1 MNIGVTYSLM
11 NKNQLAIEQ
20 FLKVIKNA
28 NQLHNPDVKEA
39 CYQNLVNSYFEL
51 ANYKNVIKY
60 GELIRNHFGIHYIFL
75 AWSYYFSKDIDNA
88 RKCADIMNK
97 NANDDDYYRMMAK
110 ILYLYL
116 ENKSHESKIVAI
128 NEIID
133 FSIKHESINDVYLNL
148 RLLSKEY
155 EAIEDYKNLSICQA
169 KMLKYLN
176 YQSPFETIYD

>member
-1 MNIGVTYSLM
+1 
-11 NKNQLAIEQ
+11 
-20 FLKVIKNA
+20 
-28 NQLHNPDVKEA
+28 
-39 CYQNLVNSYFEL
+39 
-51 ANYKNVIKY
+51 
-60 GELIRNHFGIHYIFL
+60 
-75 AWSYYFSKDIDNA
+75 
-88 RKCADIMNK
+88 
-97 NANDDDYYRMMAK
+97 MMAK

-155 EAIEDYKNLSICQA
+155 ETIEDYKNLSICQT